1 MWTTHVSA
9 TGRTFYARDTAP
21 ARWDEPG
28 SDAARMYDCVAPAAT
43 VNKAVVDCRHANNEA
58 KRDLIERGAPSTAT
72 AVLDLCCG
80 QGGDLRKFAKSL
92 PGLRR
97 YAGYD
102 ASERCVREAQ
112 RRIVAGALGDRV
124 AATVE
129 RRDLLCAD
137 SWKDLCRG
145 EWDVVSMQMAIHYF
159 AEDRAL
165 LRQLLR
171 CVAAA
176 LRPGGTFVVSMV
188 DAAMLQDAAF
198 LRTCEDLF
206 RVERR
211 PEDPDNAYRFSL
223 EGSVGSE
230 ARVPAPTRHAGDRRR
245 RRRSAV
251 SLPHRPAGPH
261 DSTSAS
267 FSSGQE
273 EENGC

>member
-1 MWTTHVSA
+1 M
-9 TGRTFYARDTAP
+9 
-21 ARWDEPG
+21 
-28 SDAARMYDCVAPAAT
+28 
-43 VNKAVVDCRHANNEA
+43 NKAVVDFRHANNEPSGTSSSA
-58 KRDLIERGAPSTAT
+58 GRRAPQCWI
-72 AVLDLCCG
+72 CCG

-165 LRQLLR
+165 LQRLLR

-206 RVERR
+206 RVEHR
-211 PEDPDNAYRFSL
+211 PEDLTTHTASRW
-223 EGSVGSE
+223 
-230 ARVPAPTRHAGDRRR
+230 RVRREPG
-245 RRRSAV
+245 AQYL
-251 SLPHRPAGPH
+251 LPHDAGAAADDVLRCLCHPLCPGGAS

-267 FSSGQE
+267 FSSRTRRRKTDVRYRM
-273 EENGC
+273 